1 MRRDWACPVSTN
13 PFNRYFCRMME
24 NIKRLAKEYAAE
36 FIDVRHHLHARPE
49 LSYQE
54 FETSKFIQNKLEQL
68 GIPFEIKATTGVLG
82 LLKGKNPAS
91 RVFAIRADMDALP
104 ITEENNVPYKS
115 KNKGVMHA
123 CGHDVHTT
131 CLLGAA
137 KILNELKS
145 EWEGTIKLIFQPG
158 EEKNPGG
165 ASFMI
170 KEGVLD
176 KPKPSGI
183 IAMHVH
189 TGIPAGHASFRSGK
203 VMASADEIYITIKGR
218 GGHAASPHLCIDPV
232 LIASQLVLSLQ
243 QVVSRNA
250 NPFEPSVLSIT
261 SIQGGT
267 TTNVIPNEVKLM
279 GTFRAMDE
287 QWRNEAHRHIRKIAE
302 ETVHSMG
309 ADVELHI
316 DKGYPA
322 VINNRK
328 LNETAR
334 NAAEE
339 FLGKENVEET
349 ELRMGSE
356 DFGYYAQQIP
366 ACFYR
371 VGVRN
376 EKKGIISG
384 VHTPT
389 FDIDENAIEAGMGLM
404 AWLGTQLK

>member
-1 MRRDWACPVSTN
+1 
-13 PFNRYFCRMME
+13 MMDK
-24 NIKRLAKEYAAE
+24 IKQLAKEYAPE
-36 FIDVRHHLHARPE
+36 FIQVRHHLHAHPE

-54 FETSKFIQNKLEQL
+54 FETSKFIQSKLEEL
-68 GIPFEIKATTGVLG
+68 GIPLEIKATTGIVG
-82 LLKGKNPAS
+82 LLKGKNPES

-104 ITEENNVPYKS
+104 ITEENDVPYKS

-137 KILNELKS
+137 KILNELRN

-165 ASFMI
+165 ASYMI
-170 KEGVLD
+170 KEGVLEN
-176 KPKPSGI
+176 PKPSGI
-183 IAMHVH
+183 MAMHVH
-189 TGIPAGHASFRSGK
+189 TGMPVGKASFRSGK

-218 GGHAASPHLCIDPV
+218 GGHAASPHLCVDPI

-250 NPFEPSVLSIT
+250 DPFEPSVLSIT
-261 SIQGGT
+261 SIQGGA

-279 GTFRAMDE
+279 GTFRAMNE
-287 QWRNEAHRHIRKIAE
+287 KWRSEAHLLIRKIAE
-302 ETVHSMG
+302 ETVRSMG

-328 LNETAR
+328 LNEAAR
-334 NAAEE
+334 HAAEE

-349 ELRMGSE
+349 ELRMGAE
-356 DFGYYAQQIP
+356 DFGYYAQQVP

-376 EKKGIISG
+376 EQKGITSG
-384 VHTPT
+384 VHTPD
-389 FDIDENAIEAGMGLM
+389 FDIDENAIEVGIGLM
-404 AWLGTQLK
+404 AWLGCTLRF